1 MGEVYRATDTNLK
14 RQVAIKVL
22 PEAVAADAERL
33 VRFQREAQVLA
44 SLNHPN
50 IAIIHGLEKS
60 DGVTGLVMEL
70 VEGPTLADCIAK
82 GAIPV
87 DEALLIARQ
96 IAEALEAAHEQG
108 IVHRDLKPANIK
120 VRPDGMV
127 KVLDF
132 GLAKAME
139 PASAQRHSYAF
150 SQSPTITTPAH
161 TMQGAILGTAA
172 YMSPEQARGRPV
184 DKRTD
189 IWAFGC
195 VLYEMLAGRPA
206 FARQTL
212 TDTLAAVV
220 EGEPDWGAVPDS
232 GPAPV
237 LRLMRRCLD
246 KDQKQRLRD
255 IGDARFEIEAAR
267 TASAST
273 ITEVPPR
280 RWSARLPW
288 LVAAAMS
295 IVALVSTAS
304 AWLVPAASV
313 APAAPRFSR
322 IVPVTTGPARELG
335 PAISPDGKWIAYI
348 SDSGGRPDVWVKFV
362 AGGEAANLT
371 ASAGIDVSVTTGIG
385 GLDISPDGTRIAVM
399 ARTRGSSAS
408 FATWEIPAPLPG
420 VPRKLLDDGL
430 LGMRWAPDGRA
441 ITFIRAGA
449 AAGDA
454 LWVADAE
461 GTNRREIL
469 SARDGVHVHW
479 LNWSR
484 DGFIYFI
491 RTITTI
497 ANLDQAEIYRINP
510 RGGSPEPVVS
520 TLRRAMYPVPMPDG
534 LGLIY
539 SASPRGVDLGLWWRL
554 LQGGDA
560 QPLTMGTGDFAEPR
574 ISADGR
580 MLVATRFELRQ
591 ALTRVG
597 LMQAEYGHMTT
608 LTNGYNGDL
617 DPSVSPLGDRLV
629 FSSSRTGDRHIWTA
643 RMDGSDARPL
653 TSGSAL
659 DDRPTFSPD
668 GRQVAF
674 NSDRDGRRGIWVISA
689 DGGSPRKLT
698 DASTTGGLSWS
709 RDGRRVVLRGRRRQL
724 AGPVERVVGGWASS
738 THCNVWSR
746 QRARLEP
753 HSRSHRVY
761 GVRHKRSGVH
771 RAGFR
776 GLSGTAAVP
785 DPPARTR
792 NQRRI
797 LKRDGRVVSRWASPR
812 CGQSELECRCVS
824 LDRRSG
830 GYETVPKA
838 RRSPV
843 WATHPRC
850 ELDARQLI
858 THTRPA

>member
-1 MGEVYRATDTNLK
+1 M
-14 RQVAIKVL
+14 
-22 PEAVAADAERL
+22 
-33 VRFQREAQVLA
+33 
-44 SLNHPN
+44 
-50 IAIIHGLEKS
+50 
-60 DGVTGLVMEL
+60 
-70 VEGPTLADCIAK
+70 
-82 GAIPV
+82 
-87 DEALLIARQ
+87 
-96 IAEALEAAHEQG
+96 
-108 IVHRDLKPANIK
+108 
-120 VRPDGMV
+120 
-127 KVLDF
+127 
-132 GLAKAME
+132 
-139 PASAQRHSYAF
+139 
-150 SQSPTITTPAH
+150 
-161 TMQGAILGTAA
+161 
-172 YMSPEQARGRPV
+172 
-184 DKRTD
+184 
-189 IWAFGC
+189 
-195 VLYEMLAGRPA
+195 
-206 FARQTL
+206 
-212 TDTLAAVV
+212 
-220 EGEPDWGAVPDS
+220 
-232 GPAPV
+232 
-237 LRLMRRCLD
+237 
-246 KDQKQRLRD
+246 
-255 IGDARFEIEAAR
+255 
-267 TASAST
+267 
-273 ITEVPPR
+273 
-280 RWSARLPW
+280 
-288 LVAAAMS
+288 
-295 IVALVSTAS
+295 ALVSTAS
-304 AWLVPAASV
+304 AWLVSSASV

-335 PAISPDGKWIAYI
+335 PAISPDGKWVAYI
-348 SDSGGRPDVWVKFV
+348 SDSDGRLDVWVKFV

-371 ASAGIDVSVTTGIG
+371 ASAGIDVSATTGIG

-399 ARTRGSSAS
+399 AKTRGSSAP

-420 VPRKLLDDGL
+420 VPRKLLDDGF

-461 GTNRREIL
+461 GANRREIL
-469 SARDGVHVHW
+469 SAGDGVHIHW

-497 ANLDQAEIYRINP
+497 SNLDQAEIYRIDP

-560 QPLTMGTGDFAEPR
+560 HALTMGTGDFAEPR

-608 LTNGYNGDL
+608 VTNGYNGDL

-709 RDGRRVVLRGRRRQL
+709 RDGRRVVYGPAPAAGR
-724 AGPVERVVGGWASS
+724 ACGPCRWRMGKFNAL
-738 THCNVWSR
+738 
-746 QRARLEP
+746 QRLEP
-753 HSRSHRVY
+753 SASPSGTPREISSRIWSPPQAVRGSQDWLSWTQRDGGSTRRSRPHQKSAPDSQTGWPRGLTMGVASPWSVRPRMPLRQSGSSIRRLRSRSESSSISRLGHV
-761 GVRHKRSGVH
+761 S
-771 RAGFR
+771 
-776 GLSGTAAVP
+776 AV
-785 DPPARTR
+785 
-792 NQRRI
+792 
-797 LKRDGRVVSRWASPR
+797 
-812 CGQSELECRCVS
+812 
-824 LDRRSG
+824 
-830 GYETVPKA
+830 
-838 RRSPV
+838 
-843 WATHPRC
+843 
-850 ELDARQLI
+850 
-858 THTRPA
+858 